1 MDLTETLGRPVTF
14 DGTLAQRVAAGEP
27 FDEVFLVSDEHGVV
41 PASDNGG
48 PAAETFAA
56 QLGRLREATTA
67 KQGRGI

>member
-1 MDLTETLGRPVTF
+1 M
-14 DGTLAQRVAAGEP
+14 
-27 FDEVFLVSDEHGVV
+27 FLVSDEHGVV